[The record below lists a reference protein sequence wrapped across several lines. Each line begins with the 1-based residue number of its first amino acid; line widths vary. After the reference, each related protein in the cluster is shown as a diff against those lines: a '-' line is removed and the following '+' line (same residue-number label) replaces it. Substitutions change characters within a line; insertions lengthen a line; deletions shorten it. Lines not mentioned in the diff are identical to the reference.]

1 MSEIPAP
8 GPPEH
13 WADTL
18 DTGSRVSTS
27 EGDTQSNIT
36 IFRDTASASL
46 AVDTPSHTYAHSH
59 TTKEGAQGE
68 TEAGGG
74 LHTG

>member
-8 GPPEH
+8 GPRKH
-13 WADTL
+13 WGVTL

-36 IFRDTASASL
+36 IYRDTASASL
-46 AVDTPSHTYAHSH
+46 AVHTPSPTSAPSH
-59 TTKEGAQGE
+59 TTKER
-68 TEAGGG
+68 
-74 LHTG
+74 